1 MNKEELT
8 HKFKSLY
15 DYMSVS
21 NEPKYMMLFG
31 DVMKDMM
38 KWMIDNKPD
47 LAEKMVDKLCS
58 IKWKQYLTKEEAMEA
73 VNNMQPPAPW
83 DWSTWEKD
91 MRDLG
96 LECEREG
103 VFNKY
108 ALWAVM
114 NQEYTDYAEDVA
126 SILKMPVMNVPSET
140 MVPIMHKMALSLL
153 LDKDNRY
160 CAREYL
166 LDE

>member
-83 DWSTWEKD
+83 DWSTWEKT

-126 SILKMPVMNVPSET
+126 SI
-140 MVPIMHKMALSLL
+140 
-153 LDKDNRY
+153 
-160 CAREYL
+160 
-166 LDE
+166 